1 MKLHLTTVQAPFHM
15 YSCASRVISMLT
27 GEPDE
32 QITLRVMRRRI
43 EVNKWKPQRAQRETQ
58 MMWDSEIRFE
68 LRKWLCKTRCI
79 YPQRKTTVLELSHRL
94 KRNEWAIVMVPQHI
108 IIICNGRLYDVNN
121 HGTRISFCNMWRNAK
136 VYWYQ
141 RLKL

>member
-1 MKLHLTTVQAPFHM
+1 MKLHLTTRQAPSYL

-43 EVNKWKPQRAQRETQ
+43 QQGLSRAKARRQTQ
-58 MMWDSEIRFE
+58 MMWDCEVRFE
-68 LRKWLCKTRCI
+68 LRQWLHKTRCI
-79 YPQRKTTVLELSHRL
+79 YPQRKMTLLQLSRRL
-94 KRNEWAIVMVPQHI
+94 QRHEYALVMLPEHIVI
-108 IIICNGRLYDVNN
+108 INDQCLYDVDN
-121 HGTRISFCNMWRNAK
+121 HGTRIVHCNMWRNAK